1 MSEQSADY
9 AVDVTE
15 CERRC
20 VEQQRA
26 LVACVNSIRDAAA
39 GGANVDYNATVRT
52 DATAAAAAATTTIAT
67 RASSCLSGAVLAWTT
82 CCEMANEGR
91 ARGREGVQV

>member
-1 MSEQSADY
+1 MEAMSQRYADH
-9 AVDVTE
+9 ADDVTE

-39 GGANVDYNATVRT
+39 GGTRIVDDAATART
-52 DATAAAAAATTTIAT
+52 DATAAAATTIAT

-91 ARGREGVQV
+91 A